1 MKIPMIYQMENS
13 ECGLA
18 CCAMILNYFKYEIS
32 LNELREIYP
41 SSRSGYSLLSISKV
55 LGDFNISSHAFKAS
69 VRDLKPLS
77 FPLICFWESSHF
89 IIQISF

>member
-41 SSRSGYSLLSISKV
+41 SSRSGYSLLSI
-55 LGDFNISSHAFKAS
+55 
-69 VRDLKPLS
+69 
-77 FPLICFWESSHF
+77 
-89 IIQISF
+89 